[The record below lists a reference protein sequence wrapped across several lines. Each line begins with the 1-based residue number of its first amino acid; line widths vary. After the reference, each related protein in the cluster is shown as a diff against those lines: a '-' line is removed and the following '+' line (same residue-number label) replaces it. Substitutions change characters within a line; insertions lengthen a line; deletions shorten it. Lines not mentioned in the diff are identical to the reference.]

1 MTKFTLTIEGETL
14 EEITRLFARNT
25 PGGEVEE
32 KVQIEL
38 PLAKRGRPAK
48 KADAQPAAETGPTPE
63 APEPSAPTA
72 SSQPQSSTPEPSDT
86 ASDAEP
92 EQHPM
97 LKEFTLQ
104 DVKDAGGRAIG
115 RNPKNGAII
124 KDNLKRLF
132 DSQTFGGVKPED
144 YARCVAM
151 LEDV

>member
-1 MTKFTLTIEGETL
+1 
-14 EEITRLFARNT
+14 
-25 PGGEVEE
+25 
-32 KVQIEL
+32 
-38 PLAKRGRPAK
+38 
-48 KADAQPAAETGPTPE
+48 
-63 APEPSAPTA
+63 
-72 SSQPQSSTPEPSDT
+72 
-86 ASDAEP
+86 
-92 EQHPM
+92 M